1 MSSVETIEKQV
12 RALTPQEL
20 AAFRDWFI
28 EFEWENWDRQLE
40 RDVASGKLDALAQ
53 KAREAH
59 AAGRTRPL

>member
-1 MSSVETIEKQV
+1 MSIVEAIEKQV
-12 RALTPQEL
+12 RELTPQEL

-40 RDVASGKLDALAQ
+40 RDVASGKLDALAR

-59 AAGRTRPL
+59 TAGRTRPL